1 MPLHRQYFYVTSN
14 FIKHTLNMK
23 FTKFF
28 IIFILLISC
37 KQNKNRTQNLEN
49 IKYNS
54 VGLVIENTEKQ
65 NDVKIFYGKIVNNDS
80 ENYFT
85 NEDENIKLSL
95 NDKQLHRI
103 KKVDIKMRNEISSFK
118 NCEYIL
124 WMRMADLKDENQNL
138 KKTGINWNE

>member
-1 MPLHRQYFYVTSN
+1 M
-14 FIKHTLNMK
+14 
-23 FTKFF
+23 
-28 IIFILLISC
+28 
-37 KQNKNRTQNLEN
+37 EN

-80 ENYFT
+80 KNYFT

-95 NDKQLHRI
+95 NDKQLHRV

>member
-1 MPLHRQYFYVTSN
+1 M
-14 FIKHTLNMK
+14 
-23 FTKFF
+23 
-28 IIFILLISC
+28 
-37 KQNKNRTQNLEN
+37 EN

-65 NDVKIFYGKIVNNDS
+65 NDIKIFYGKIVNNDS
-80 ENYFT
+80 ENYFI

-95 NDKQLHRI
+95 DDKQLNRI

-124 WMRMADLKDENQNL
+124 WMTMVDLKDENQNL